1 MQCGIGEK
9 IDKQINSSEKSPEI
23 DPHKHSQLIFDKEA
37 KAIQWSKDS
46 HFYNS
51 AETTAHASCQKMNL
65 KWITYLNVK

>member
-37 KAIQWSKDS
+37 KAIQLKT
-46 HFYNS
+46 H
-51 AETTAHASCQKMNL
+51 NL
-65 KWITYLNVK
+65 FNKWC